1 MIKLKSLLK
10 ENDNILSSN
19 QWKEINKLLH
29 KNYHSISRMEYDN
42 ERRGQFIRV
51 VFDEYRDAYN
61 FYYEGWE
68 LLEPIVDVYQTQSG
82 GPKRWLGGVRYV
94 VSYKI
99 NDYQN

>member
-10 ENDNILSSN
+10 ENDNILSSK
-19 QWKEINKLLH
+19 QWNEITKLLH
-29 KNYHSISRMEYDN
+29 KTYSSISRMEYDS

-51 VFDEYRDAYN
+51 VFDDYKDAYD
-61 FYYEGWE
+61 FYYKGWE
-68 LLEPIVDVYQTQSG
+68 LLEPIADVYQTQSG
-82 GPKRWLGGVRYV
+82 GPKRWLGGVKYV